1 MLNVLN
7 KKIIYNISPFTLL
20 DFPDKTACI
29 LWFAGCNMRCA
40 YCYNPDIVLGKG
52 KKTIKEA
59 LDFINTR
66 KGLLDGVV
74 LSGGESTLYKELP
87 EIAREIKQLGF
98 LVKLD
103 TNGSNPDCVS
113 IMIKEKL
120 VDYVSLDFKA
130 LPDKFESITQSDFFS
145 EVEKTLLLL
154 LRSSIPFEVRTTV
167 HSDLL
172 SHQDIQAMIS
182 YLEKHQYSG
191 KFYLQN
197 YLNNTETIGNIKNS
211 HKRINR
217 SEFRSPLEI
226 TIRN

>member
-1 MLNVLN
+1 
-7 KKIIYNISPFTLL
+7 
-20 DFPDKTACI
+20 
-29 LWFAGCNMRCA
+29 MRCL

-59 LDFINTR
+59 LDFIKTR

-74 LSGGESTLYKELP
+74 LSGGECTLYKELP
-87 EIAREIKQLGF
+87 EIAREIKKLGF

-103 TNGSNPDCVS
+103 SNGANPDCVHFL
-113 IMIKEKL
+113 INEQL

-130 LPDKFESITQSDFFS
+130 MPDKFESITQSVFFS
-145 EVEKTLLLL
+145 EFEKTFLILQQ
-154 LRSSIPFEVRTTV
+154 SSIPFEVRTTV

-172 SHQDIQAMIS
+172 SHHEIQAMIS
-182 YLEKHQYSG
+182 YLEKHQYTG

-197 YLNNTETIGNIKNS
+197 YLNKAKTIGDIKS
-211 HKRINR
+211 EHKRIYS
-217 SEFRSPLEI
+217 SEFSSHLEI

>member
-1 MLNVLN
+1 
-7 KKIIYNISPFTLL
+7 
-20 DFPDKTACI
+20 
-29 LWFAGCNMRCA
+29 MRCL

-52 KKTIKEA
+52 RKTIKEA
-59 LDFINTR
+59 LNFIKTR

-74 LSGGESTLYKELP
+74 LSGGECTLYKELP
-87 EIAREIKQLGF
+87 EIAREINQLGF

-103 TNGSNPDCVS
+103 TNGSNPDCVHS
-113 IMIKEKL
+113 LINEQL

-130 LPDKFESITQSDFFS
+130 MPDKFKSITQSDFFA
-145 EVEKTLLLL
+145 EFEKTFLILQQ
-154 LRSSIPFEVRTTV
+154 SSIPFEVRTTV

-182 YLEKHQYSG
+182 YLEKHQFTG

-197 YLNNTETIGNIKNS
+197 YLNNTKTIGNIKNF

-217 SEFRSPLEI
+217 VELSSNLEI
-226 TIRN
+226 TIRD

>member
-1 MLNVLN
+1 
-7 KKIIYNISPFTLL
+7 
-20 DFPDKTACI
+20 
-29 LWFAGCNMRCA
+29 MRCV

-59 LDFINTR
+59 LDFIKTR

-74 LSGGESTLYKELP
+74 LSGGECTLYKEIP

-103 TNGSNPDCVS
+103 TNGANPDCVRS
-113 IMIKEKL
+113 LINEQL

-130 LPDKFESITQSDFFS
+130 MPDKFKSITQSDFFAKF
-145 EVEKTLLLL
+145 EKTFLMLQQ
-154 LRSSIPFEVRTTV
+154 SSIPFEVRTTV

-182 YLEKHQYSG
+182 YLEKHQFTG

-197 YLNNTETIGNIKNS
+197 YLNNTKTIGNIKNF

-217 SEFRSPLEI
+217 GEFSSHLEI

>member
-1 MLNVLN
+1 
-7 KKIIYNISPFTLL
+7 
-20 DFPDKTACI
+20 
-29 LWFAGCNMRCA
+29 MRCA

-59 LDFINTR
+59 LDFIKTR

-74 LSGGESTLYKELP
+74 LSGGECTLYKELP
-87 EIAREIKQLGF
+87 EIAREIKKLGF

-103 TNGSNPDCVS
+103 TNGANPDCVRS
-113 IMIKEKL
+113 LINEHL

-130 LPDKFESITQSDFFS
+130 MPDKFESITQSDFFADF
-145 EVEKTLLLL
+145 EKTFSLLQQ
-154 LRSSIPFEVRTTV
+154 SPIQFEVRTTI

-172 SHQDIQAMIS
+172 SHHDIQEMIS

-197 YLNNTETIGNIKNS
+197 YLNNTKTIGNIKS
-211 HKRINR
+211 FHKRISR
-217 SEFRSPLEI
+217 GELSSHLDI

>member
-1 MLNVLN
+1 MLKVLN
-7 KKIIYNISPFTLL
+7 KKIIYDISPFTLL
-20 DFPDKTACI
+20 DFPDKIACI
-29 LWFAGCNMRCA
+29 FWFAGCNMRCA

-59 LDFINTR
+59 LDFIKTR

-74 LSGGESTLYKELP
+74 LSGGECTLYKELP
-87 EIAREIKQLGF
+87 EIVREIKQLGF

-103 TNGSNPDCVS
+103 TNGSNPDCVHS
-113 IMIKEKL
+113 LINEHL

-130 LPDKFESITQSDFFS
+130 MPDKFESITQSDFFA
-145 EVEKTLLLL
+145 EFEKTFLLLL
-154 LRSSIPFEVRTTV
+154 QSSIPFEVRTTV

-172 SHQDIQAMIS
+172 SHHDIQAMIS
-182 YLEKHQYSG
+182 YLEKHQYTG

-197 YLNNTETIGNIKNS
+197 YLNNTKTIGDIKNS

-217 SEFRSPLEI
+217 REFSSHLEI

>member
-1 MLNVLN
+1 
-7 KKIIYNISPFTLL
+7 
-20 DFPDKTACI
+20 
-29 LWFAGCNMRCA
+29 MRCV

-59 LDFINTR
+59 LNFIKTR

-74 LSGGESTLYKELP
+74 LSGGECTLYKELP

-103 TNGSNPDCVS
+103 TNGANPDCVHFL
-113 IMIKEKL
+113 INEQL

-130 LPDKFESITQSDFFS
+130 MPDKFESITQSVFFA
-145 EVEKTLLLL
+145 EFEKTFLILQQ
-154 LRSSIPFEVRTTV
+154 SSIPYEVRTTV

-182 YLEKHQYSG
+182 YLEKHQYTG

-197 YLNNTETIGNIKNS
+197 YLNNAKTIGDIKS
-211 HKRINR
+211 LHKRINR
-217 SEFRSPLEI
+217 SEFSSPLGI